1 MKNENPMN
9 TQTFC
14 RYVSAILLGLM
25 CCGASLQ
32 ATAKTVALWKLDYS
46 PYTGMNTRCLIDP
59 ANDFDV
65 IIQGQQKEPPSSRP
79 PLPSG
84 FPQVWS
90 PLPPN
95 PDTTADLL
103 DSPASTNAIYYP
115 QGEVSAPGARRRN
128 NGDCPCRRGPVRP
141 RRRDGRAQRAAA
153 PADAVAEG
161 IMTSRSLTENPVQGE
176 QP

>member
-14 RYVSAILLGLM
+14 RYVSATLFGLM

-65 IIQGQQKEPPSSRP
+65 II
-79 PLPSG
+79 
-84 FPQVWS
+84 
-90 PLPPN
+90 
-95 PDTTADLL
+95 
-103 DSPASTNAIYYP
+103 
-115 QGEVSAPGARRRN
+115 
-128 NGDCPCRRGPVRP
+128 
-141 RRRDGRAQRAAA
+141 
-153 PADAVAEG
+153 
-161 IMTSRSLTENPVQGE
+161 
-176 QP
+176 